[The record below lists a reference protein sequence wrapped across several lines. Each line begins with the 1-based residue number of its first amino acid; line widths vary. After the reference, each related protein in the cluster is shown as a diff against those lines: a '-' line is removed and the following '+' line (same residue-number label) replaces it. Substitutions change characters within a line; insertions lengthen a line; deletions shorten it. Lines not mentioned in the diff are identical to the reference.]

1 MSDGFIVKPL
11 KCGHCG
17 HELPVM
23 GQFVTFRC
31 GTCLKYWV
39 LSADGLKPVTVYR
52 ALLPEEAG
60 VDTVYLPFWIIEM
73 DKAAFRRR
81 TEEVMSGLKETAQ
94 TILQTTVQAE
104 DDAFEI
110 DRLEQPDLDIGL
122 IKARFVSEAGRTN
135 RLLTS
140 SESSYLSRRIEGD
153 GPYYIFVP
161 SFLSYNTYAYLKV
174 GKLLTRTQPAF
185 RTEKSA
191 GLGKPVLCALQA
203 DEAIALIDFIF
214 FATLPDS
221 IQSNGDFLK
230 AIRLDP
236 VGAPYL
242 VEFPFEHRGASLAS
256 LIGDFT
262 ISSRLVEGL
271 TRTAGAPAVSTR

>member
-23 GQFVTFRC
+23 GQFVTFKC
-31 GTCLKYWV
+31 STCLKYWV
-39 LSADGLKPVTVYR
+39 LSTDGLKPINVYR
-52 ALLPEEAG
+52 ALLPEDAEAEP
-60 VDTVYLPFWIIEM
+60 VYLPFWLIEM
-73 DKAAFRRR
+73 DKTAFRNRI
-81 TEEVMSGLKETAQ
+81 EEVTSGLKATAQ

-104 DDAFEI
+104 EDAFEI

-140 SESSYLSRRIEGD
+140 SESSYLERRVEGNE
-153 GPYYIFVP
+153 PYYIFVP

-174 GKLLTRTQPAF
+174 GKLLTRAQPAF

-203 DEAIALIDFIF
+203 DEALALIDFIF

-230 AIRLDP
+230 SISLEA

-242 VEFPFEHRGASLAS
+242 VEFPFEHRGASLMS
-256 LIGDFT
+256 LIGNFT

-271 TRTAGAPAVSTR
+271 APGAAPAADSPS